1 LLVHQAN
8 ENADFLYLLQCWI
21 EPEKSADKKISDK
34 AIEVMRQWQNFLQPL
49 AQGVVALIG
58 QYQRCQQ
65 YQRCHT
71 KGVKSCIA
79 TIDALFFNLLK
90 LRSLQWRGH

>member
-1 LLVHQAN
+1 MYDLLVHQAN

-58 QYQRCQQ
+58 QE
-65 YQRCHT
+65 
-71 KGVKSCIA
+71 
-79 TIDALFFNLLK
+79 FFRGNW
-90 LRSLQWRGH
+90 WRRRN